1 VSDLDAAGFASAT
14 GLDLSLYNNGSA
26 DSLCGRFSFFRGV
39 CDATCENRNTVFLE
53 KIARLIFK

>member
-1 VSDLDAAGFASAT
+1 VSDLDTAGFASTT

-26 DSLCGRFSFFRGV
+26 DSLCGCFSFFWGV

-53 KIARLIFK
+53 